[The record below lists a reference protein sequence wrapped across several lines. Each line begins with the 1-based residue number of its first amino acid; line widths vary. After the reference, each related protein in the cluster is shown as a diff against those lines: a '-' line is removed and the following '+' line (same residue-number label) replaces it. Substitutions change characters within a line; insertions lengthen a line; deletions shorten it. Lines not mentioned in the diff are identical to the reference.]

1 MQDSEKFSL
10 ASRLRSFAYA
20 INGLLKL
27 VSTEHNAW
35 IHAVATISV
44 FGLAWQCGVSR
55 VDWMILLVA
64 VAMVWVSEALN
75 TAVEYL
81 ANAVSLEFNPHIKH
95 AKDIAAGAV
104 LLAALCAIAL
114 GLLVFYPYLIG

>member
-1 MQDSEKFSL
+1 MQDSESFSL
-10 ASRLRSFAYA
+10 ASRLRSFSYA
-20 INGLLKL
+20 ISGLLKL

-44 FGLAWQCGVSR
+44 FGLAWQCGITR
-55 VDWMILLVA
+55 FEWMVLLLA
-64 VAMVWVSEALN
+64 VAMVWVAEALN

-104 LLAALCAIAL
+104 LLAALFAAAL
-114 GLLVFYPYLIG
+114 GSLVFYPYLFG